1 MKKKNISNILKAKF
15 HPITLRNKV
24 KPTFKYC
31 IQVVLKQ
38 QQALKRKRKFRQKNE
53 TKQNKTKKRK
63 KIETYPWKCTPK

>member
-31 IQVVLKQ
+31 IQVVPKSKVAMGIKKKKKVSLE
-38 QQALKRKRKFRQKNE
+38 KRNKM
-53 TKQNKTKKRK
+53 KQN
-63 KIETYPWKCTPK
+63 ES

>member
-31 IQVVLKQ
+31 IQVVPKSKVAMGIKKKKKVSL
-38 QQALKRKRKFRQKNE
+38 KNE
-53 TKQNKTKKRK
+53 MKMEFFNR
-63 KIETYPWKCTPK
+63 